1 MKLKGS
7 DLVFPAVLE
16 SLHELFLK
24 VVIEIM
30 LNCYLIQLFLYLAIG
45 FIFKIYDVF
54 AWNYLC
60 SRNYWRY
67 FSSKILG
74 KHYPEVS
81 LEKSELR
88 EDAFGILGMN
98 VRLDDYFGEMG
109 IRLVAFDIGL

>member
-54 AWNYLC
+54 A
-60 SRNYWRY
+60 
-67 FSSKILG
+67 
-74 KHYPEVS
+74 
-81 LEKSELR
+81 
-88 EDAFGILGMN
+88 
-98 VRLDDYFGEMG
+98 
-109 IRLVAFDIGL
+109 